1 MLPPGAPKGAYAAP
15 VTATVT
21 TGPTALS
28 DNAGGA
34 SADLSVPAGALP
46 AGTTL
51 SIAAVKNAAALMSE
65 VPAGQSYLT
74 SFAVSWVAAGRDCP
88 RGVPTRSR

>member
-1 MLPPGAPKGAYAAP
+1 MLPVSPTTTTTSTTSTSATTVPQTTTTRPALPVLPPGAPKGAYGSP

-46 AGTTL
+46 AGTTI
-51 SIAAVKNAAALMSE
+51 SIAAGKMS
-65 VPAGQSYLT
+65 PPL
-74 SFAVSWVAAGRDCP
+74 
-88 RGVPTRSR
+88 